1 MKSILV
7 FDTETT
13 GLPDKKN
20 KDLVNQPYIVQ
31 FSYIVFDVINE
42 KVTKVV
48 DHIIRLP
55 EHIIIPECCTEI
67 HKINNKMCKKQ
78 GVDLLTV
85 LNEFYD
91 DLLKVDLC
99 VAHNVSFD
107 LFMIETELKRL
118 K

>member
-42 KVTKVV
+42 NVTKVV

-55 EHIIIPECCTEI
+55 ENIIIPECCTEI
-67 HKINNKMCKKQ
+67 HKINN
-78 GVDLLTV
+78 
-85 LNEFYD
+85 
-91 DLLKVDLC
+91 
-99 VAHNVSFD
+99 
-107 LFMIETELKRL
+107 R
-118 K
+118 